1 MLFAKVS
8 CASFGNTRRAR
19 GLTGPSAFA
28 ISKYG
33 SHVHTSAISSGS
45 SVWRAATTRI
55 IEALSIVVP
64 ECQGEGWSA
73 DRIQKRE
80 LDLPYRRMRTW
91 HCSLCVIC
99 HTDVNGAEQPA
110 VLRLRTRATLCF
122 ITAPRLKHDS
132 NGFLL
137 RPNLPFHEGLVQA
150 HGVVIEN
157 GLNRPFP
164 YLPLSLSLSFH
175 TCRAAQTRGP
185 PLPPGTVPPGTVP
198 PGTAREREKDRAGEP
213 S

>member
-1 MLFAKVS
+1 MFAKVS
-8 CASFGNTRRAR
+8 CASFGNMRRAR

-64 ECQGEGWSA
+64 EGRRVVSEQNPKERVGLTV
-73 DRIQKRE
+73 QK
-80 LDLPYRRMRTW
+80 DAGRTW

-122 ITAPRLKHDS
+122 VPSPRLKHES

-137 RPNLPFHEGLVQA
+137 RPNLPLHEGLVQA
-150 HGVVIEN
+150 NDVVIEN

-164 YLPLSLSLSFH
+164 CLPLSLSLSFH
-175 TCRAAQTRGP
+175 TCRAEQTRGP
-185 PLPPGTVPPGTVP
+185 PLSQETSSCFVSTCVW
-198 PGTAREREKDRAGEP
+198 ARGAYR
-213 S
+213 

>member
-8 CASFGNTRRAR
+8 CASFGNMRRAR

-64 ECQGEGWSA
+64 EGEGWSA

-80 LDLPYRRMRTW
+80 SDLPYRRMRTW

-122 ITAPRLKHDS
+122 VPSPRLKHES

-137 RPNLPFHEGLVQA
+137 RPNLPLHEGLVQA

-164 YLPLSLSLSFH
+164 CLPLSLSLSFH

-185 PLPPGTVPPGTVP
+185 SLPPGTVPSGTVP

>member
-8 CASFGNTRRAR
+8 CASFGNMRRAR

-64 ECQGEGWSA
+64 EGRRVVSEQNPKERVGLTV
-73 DRIQKRE
+73 QK
-80 LDLPYRRMRTW
+80 DAGRTW

-122 ITAPRLKHDS
+122 ITAPRLKYEC

-137 RPNLPFHEGLVQA
+137 RPNLPLHEGLVQA

-164 YLPLSLSLSFH
+164 CLPLSLSLSFH
-175 TCRAAQTRGP
+175 TCRAEQT
-185 PLPPGTVPPGTVP
+185 PPGTPPGTVP